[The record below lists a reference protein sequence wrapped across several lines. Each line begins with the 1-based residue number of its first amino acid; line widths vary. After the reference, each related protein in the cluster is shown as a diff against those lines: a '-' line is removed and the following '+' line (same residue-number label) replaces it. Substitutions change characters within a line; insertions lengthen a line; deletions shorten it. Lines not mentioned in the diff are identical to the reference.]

1 MQKLLLKQ
9 VLFYGAILLIL
20 MIQVYPIVWIFLS
33 SLKSKEQFLG
43 ANPFSLPD
51 SFSLDSFVYVFE
63 QTQFMTYFKNSLIVT
78 VISIFFIII
87 LSATAAFALEKMR
100 FKFSNVLLIFFLC
113 GIMIP
118 IQVTLIPL
126 FIIYKSFDLLNSYT
140 SLVLPQVG
148 FALPI
153 SIYLFVGFYKYIPN
167 DLMEAA
173 VMDGCGIFKVFR
185 HVILPL
191 SKNTVITVTAMN
203 SIFIWNEFIFANTF
217 ISENALKTLTVGLQD
232 FVGQYGLTDW
242 SSTFAAISI
251 TTIPTLI
258 VYFALNKSIISG
270 MTAGATKG

>member
-33 SLKSKEQFLG
+33 SLKSREQFLG

-100 FKFSNVLLIFFLC
+100 FKFSNALLIFFLC

>member
-1 MQKLLLKQ
+1 MQRLLLKQ

-33 SLKSKEQFLG
+33 SLKSREQFLG
-43 ANPFSLPD
+43 ANPFRLPD

-63 QTQFMTYFKNSLIVT
+63 QTQIMTYFKNSLIVT
-78 VISIFFIII
+78 VISIFFIIV

-100 FKFSNVLLIFFLC
+100 FKFSNGLLIFFLC

-217 ISENALKTLTVGLQD
+217 INENALKTLTVGLQD